1 MTTGHKQNSSSQ
13 KAATIDRR
21 TAIKATLTTA
31 AAAGAS
37 FQPRVLGF
45 VEPRKNLSGDG
56 NGIFSFTPT
65 RVSECSG
72 IQISGRGFGLDP
84 QNLLVFTSQGM
95 LHNSVVFAD
104 DQRVLTRVD
113 LGREE
118 VTAPL
123 NLQIGV
129 GAYATPLSLSGT
141 LRPHGRFW
149 AWRSNGTGAYSAA
162 RSITYFSRPNLPAG
176 ELVYRGYAV
185 SNSVRLDLSLPL
197 NDDCCPQL
205 PAGTF
210 TQFLFQGRNPNDQ
223 SGIACSGAFFFDEAV
238 DAQHLAEALASV
250 LRATLRSMLNRDA
263 VISIQQNNGPDDVT
277 VIVNSVDNVVLGVG
291 DLSLRINTLGN
302 TEPCGSID
310 QDSVP
315 GDSFGSFS
323 VQSAALKGS
332 LSVDG
337 CSVPSQQCPSIGV
350 DFPDFLFN

>member
-1 MTTGHKQNSSSQ
+1 MTTGQKQTNNSPTSG
-13 KAATIDRR
+13 AIDRR

-45 VEPRKNLSGDG
+45 VEPRKNLSGEG

-65 RVSECSG
+65 RVTECSG
-72 IQISGRGFGLDP
+72 IQISGRGFGLEA
-84 QNLLVFTSQGM
+84 QNMLVFTSQGM
-95 LHNSVVFAD
+95 LHNSVVFGD

-113 LGREE
+113 LGRDEQA
-118 VTAPL
+118 APL
-123 NLQIGV
+123 NLQVGI
-129 GAYATPLSLSGT
+129 GAYATPLTLSGA
-141 LRPHGRFW
+141 LRPHGRYW

-162 RSITYFSRPNLPAG
+162 RAVTYYRRPNVPAG

-185 SNSVRLDLSLPL
+185 ANSVRLDLTLPL
-197 NDDCCPQL
+197 DDDCCPRL
-205 PAGTF
+205 PQGSF
-210 TQFLFQGRNPNDQ
+210 TQFFFQGRNPANQ
-223 SGIACSGAFFFDEAV
+223 SGIACSGAFFFEAAV

-277 VIVNSVDNVVLGVG
+277 VFVNSVDNVVLAVG

-310 QDSVP
+310 QDSLP

-332 LSVDG
+332 VSVDG

>member
-1 MTTGHKQNSSSQ
+1 MTTGQKQNNSNRDSD
-13 KAATIDRR
+13 TIDRR

-45 VEPRKNLSGDG
+45 VEPRKNLSGEG

-65 RVSECSG
+65 RVTECSG
-72 IQISGRGFGLDP
+72 IQISGRGFGLEA
-84 QNLLVFTSQGM
+84 QNMLVFTSQGM

-118 VTAPL
+118 LSATL
-123 NLQIGV
+123 HLQVGV
-129 GAYATPLSLSGT
+129 GAYATPLT
-141 LRPHGRFW
+141 LTGPLQPHGRYW

-162 RSITYFSRPNLPAG
+162 RAVTYVTRPNLPAG
-176 ELVYRGYAV
+176 ALVYRGHAV
-185 SNSVRLDLSLPL
+185 ANSVRLDLTLPL

-205 PAGTF
+205 PQGTF
-210 TQFLFQGRNPNDQ
+210 TQFFFQARNPADQ
-223 SGIACSGAFFFDEAV
+223 SGIACSGAFFFEEAV
-238 DAQHLAEALASV
+238 DALHLAEAVVSV

-277 VIVNSVDNVVLGVG
+277 VVVSSVDGVVLAAG
-291 DLSLRINTLGN
+291 DLSLRLNTLDN
-302 TEPCGSID
+302 PEPCGSIE

-323 VQSAALKGS
+323 VQGAALKGS
-332 LSVDG
+332 VSVDG
-337 CSVPSQQCPSIGV
+337 CSVPSQQCPSIPV